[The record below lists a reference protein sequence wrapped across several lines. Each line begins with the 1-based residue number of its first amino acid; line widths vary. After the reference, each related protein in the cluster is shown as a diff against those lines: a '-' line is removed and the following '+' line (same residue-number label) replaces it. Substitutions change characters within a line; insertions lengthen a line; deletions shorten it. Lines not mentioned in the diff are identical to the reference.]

1 MKVRLVC
8 LAAVLVAVC
17 GAAAEA
23 QVVTSVENGD
33 TIVVDGVGRVRLL
46 GIQHTDPSAFQ
57 MGGGPPPA
65 PRRGPETAPPN
76 AVSGSLALRR
86 EQPSR
91 DLLRQL
97 TLGKTV
103 RIERDE
109 LADARDR
116 VYVFVDDMLVNAE
129 MIRRGRARVDTS
141 RTFTHQQEFVQL
153 QKDAE
158 AAGIGIWPTS
168 PRP

>member
-1 MKVRLVC
+1 MTLRFIG
-8 LAAVLVAVC
+8 LVAMLVGV
-17 GAAAEA
+17 GAGVAQA

-33 TIVVDGVGRVRLL
+33 TLVVDGVGRVRLL

-57 MGGGPPPA
+57 VGGGPPPA

-76 AVSGSLALRR
+76 AVSGSLSLRR
-86 EQPSR
+86 EQPAR
-91 DLLRQL
+91 DLLREL
-97 TLGKTV
+97 ALGKTV

-109 LADARDR
+109 LADVRDR
-116 VYVFVDDMLVNAE
+116 VYVFVDDVLVNAE
-129 MIRRGRARVDTS
+129 MLRRGRARVDTS
-141 RTFTHQQEFVQL
+141 RAFARQQEFVQL

-158 AAGIGIWPTS
+158 AAGIGIWPT